1 MKYVLITGVSTGIGY
16 DTTKVFL
23 KNGYSVFGSVRKKT
37 DAERLQFEFGNHF
50 TPLLFDVTKHDAIRE
65 SYKIV
70 KEKSGEAGLAGLIN
84 NAGIS
89 LNGPIEFTDVDS
101 YRYQFEVNFFGQI
114 AVTKTFLPLLG
125 AIENR
130 SFPPGRIINISSL
143 SGVIPYPFMSPYCSS
158 KFALE
163 AFSHCLRT
171 EMLPYGIDVIILG
184 PGAIKTPIWNKST
197 VIPKEILESV
207 YGNFITKF
215 RKSVMKSA
223 EMGIDSVIFANKLFR
238 IFESK
243 NPRFRYAIVNNKF
256 FYFTLPKM
264 LFNTR
269 LMKNY
274 FKKMYKT

>member
-37 DAERLQFEFGNHF
+37 DAERLQLGFGNHF
-50 TPLLFDVTKHDAIRE
+50 TPLLFDVTDHDAIRE

-70 KEKSGEAGLAGLIN
+70 KEKSGKAGLAGLIN

-89 LNGPIEFTDVDS
+89 LNGPIEFTDVDT

-171 EMLPYGIDVIILG
+171 ELLAYGIDVIIVG
-184 PGAIKTPIWNKST
+184 PGAIRTPIWDK
-197 VIPKEILESV
+197 VPEPPKELLESV
-207 YGNFITKF
+207 YGNTITKF
-215 RKSVMKSA
+215 KKRVMKTA
-223 EMGIDSVIFANKLFR
+223 ETGIDTEIFSNKLFR
-238 IFESK
+238 IFESE
-243 NPRFRYAIVNNKF
+243 NPKYRYSIVKNKF
-256 FYFTLPKM
+256 FNYTLPKM
-264 LFNTR
+264 LINTR
-269 LMKNY
+269 LMKKY
-274 FKKMYKT
+274 FLNMYK